1 MVRRQDPLTRIEEH
15 VSLDFITDLL
25 LTTGHDLILVM
36 VDSFRKMV
44 HFVPS
49 KKSFTAADTV
59 ELPTDRLIRYHGF
72 PEVLISD
79 RRLRFQSDLWQQLCS
94 RFNIKRRMS
103 SSCHPQ
109 SNGQT
114 EWISRTMEQM
124 LRTYMQSDER
134 EWERLLP
141 VLELA
146 YNSTSH
152 SSTELSP
159 FEVMIG

>member
-1 MVRRQDPLTRIEEH
+1 
-15 VSLDFITDLL
+15 
-25 LTTGHDLILVM
+25 
-36 VDSFRKMV
+36 MV
-44 HFVPS
+44 HFVPA
-49 KKSFTAADTV
+49 KKSFTAAGSV
-59 ELPTDRLIRYHGF
+59 ELLADRLIRYHGF

-79 RRLRFQSDLWQQLCS
+79 RHLRFQSDLWQQLCS
-94 RFNIKRRMS
+94 RFNIKRRMP